1 LLIDETISNLR
12 TALAALRQEDAR
24 LDAHL
29 NGNTPEVN
37 IAPGEKA
44 WAPPVLGS
52 PQWFLDEVREH
63 YGQTGTDYE
72 VDELCGL
79 KIIQREE
86 LSEPI
91 IVRADGSWFRVVP
104 AWARKA
110 AAELQAEEFARRV
123 TGAAAPLDVKPAG

>member
-1 LLIDETISNLR
+1 LLIDETISNLQ
-12 TALAALRQEDAR
+12 TALTALRAEDPR

-29 NGNTPEVN
+29 NGNTPEVS

-63 YGQTGTDYE
+63 YGQARTDYE

-79 KIIQREE
+79 KVIQRED

-110 AAELQAEEFARRV
+110 AAELQAEQFARRV
-123 TGAAAPLDVKPAG
+123 TEATVPLDAQPAG